1 MNFSWV
7 KLLLPTFRNT
17 VVCAIIAQVVLEMAL
32 APSYAQSITV
42 SLSIGYSIQLTFFVF
57 DRFLYPGSTS
67 YWVGLIKS
75 CVGLFLG
82 MCLGSL
88 LIFQNL
94 LALFYYPAGDE
105 VLIFSLMLAGF
116 AGAFTVARVR
126 LASQGEQIHQLEV
139 KQSRQETIAL
149 ENEIQLLQAQIEPHF
164 LFNTLSNIV
173 SLIET
178 KPKLAEKSLVNL
190 THLLRVKLDRGR
202 DKTHTLGDELWL
214 LNAYLELHKMRLGK
228 RLTYQ
233 FLPIGIEDDVSF
245 TSLAIPSLLVQPL
258 VENAIQHGIEPSV
271 KGGEVSIEL
280 AFSNNELLIKVT
292 DTGLGFEAR
301 SSANLTNHSGI
312 GLSNVR
318 RRLHAIYVD
327 RAALSVVD
335 NEPSGAIVTLT
346 IPMEVCNADSNS
358 G

>member
-1 MNFSWV
+1 MKFGWV

-17 VVCAIIAQVVLEMAL
+17 VVCAIIAQVVLDTAL
-32 APSYAQSITV
+32 APSYAHSIKV

-67 YWVGLIKS
+67 YWVGLSKS
-75 CVGLFLG
+75 CIGLILG
-82 MCLGSL
+82 MCLGGLIISDNL
-88 LIFQNL
+88 LI
-94 LALFYYPAGDE
+94 LFYYPAGKE
-105 VLIFSLMLAGF
+105 LLIFSMMITLF
-116 AGAFTVARVR
+116 AGVLTVARVR
-126 LASQGEQIHQLEV
+126 FASQGDQISQLEV

-149 ENEIQLLQAQIEPHF
+149 ENEIKLLQAQIEPHF

-178 KPKLAEKSLVNL
+178 KPKLAETSLVNL

-202 DKTHTLGDELWL
+202 DKIHTLGDELWL
-214 LNAYLELHKMRLGK
+214 LNVYLELHKMRLGE

-233 FLPIGIEDDVSF
+233 FLPTNIEDDVSF

-271 KGGEVSIEL
+271 KGGNVSIEL
-280 AFSNNELLIKVT
+280 AFSDNRLVIKVT
-292 DTGLGFEAR
+292 DTGLGFKAPK
-301 SSANLTNHSGI
+301 SANLTNHSGI

-318 RRLHAIYVD
+318 RRLHAIYAD

-335 NEPSGAIVTLT
+335 NQPSGAIVALT
-346 IPMEVCNADSNS
+346 IPMEAC
-358 G
+358 